1 MEDLL
6 KNIPENLR
14 DKCIVKDGVIYCPER
29 DIKGNIIRTAQD
41 IIDGINK
48 ISLKPSAQDIL
59 NAKLIADNVKL
70 LKENEEQKKLNA
82 ELLLKIAILGG
93 KANVQ
98 LYKRILSY
106 GTLYR

>member
-14 DKCIVKDGVIYCPER
+14 DKCIVKDGVIYCPET
-29 DIKGNIIRTAQD
+29 DIDGNILRTAQD

-59 NAKLIADNVKL
+59 NAQL
-70 LKENEEQKKLNA
+70 LKSNLEFQKALTEQKKVNA
-82 ELLLKIAILGG
+82 NLLLQIQALQKKEG
-93 KANVQ
+93 NE
-98 LYKRILSY
+98 
-106 GTLYR
+106 

>member
-6 KNIPENLR
+6 KNIPQNLR

-59 NAKLIADNVKL
+59 NAQL
-70 LKENEEQKKLNA
+70 LKSNLEFQKALIEQKKINA
-82 ELLLKIAILGG
+82 NLLLQIQVLQKEGN
-93 KANVQ
+93 K
-98 LYKRILSY
+98 
-106 GTLYR
+106 